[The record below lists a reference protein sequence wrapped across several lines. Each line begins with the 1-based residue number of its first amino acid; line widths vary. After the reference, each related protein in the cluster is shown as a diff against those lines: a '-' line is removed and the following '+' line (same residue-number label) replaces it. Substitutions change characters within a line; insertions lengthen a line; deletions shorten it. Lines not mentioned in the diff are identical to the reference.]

1 MANNRI
7 ALLFSA
13 VQSDGEMTLEAA
25 PATASAEIYPRNDQM
40 VTVQLCLGMTR
51 TNAEELLEAL
61 YSGNAT
67 VLVES
72 LAALIET
79 KNKGPE
85 DKRPSRSSGSALG

>member
-1 MANNRI
+1 MASNRI

-25 PATASAEIYPRNDQM
+25 AATASAEIYPIRDNM
-40 VTVQLCLGMTR
+40 VAVQLGLRMTR
-51 TNAEELLEAL
+51 TDAERLLEAL

-72 LAALIET
+72 LAAVMDIKGSEEET
-79 KNKGPE
+79 YRGKPGIP
-85 DKRPSRSSGSALG
+85 A

>member
-1 MANNRI
+1 MASNRI

-25 PATASAEIYPRNDQM
+25 TATASAEIYPIHDSM
-40 VTVQLCLGMTR
+40 VAVQLGLRMTR
-51 TNAEELLEAL
+51 PEAERLLEAL

-72 LAALIET
+72 VAAVIDAKAAEEEAYRRKPGVT
-79 KNKGPE
+79 
-85 DKRPSRSSGSALG
+85 A